1 MKIRMHITNG
11 EKPWWEDANVSATT
25 LQEALEKAT
34 AIVANYNETI
44 VNTFD
49 KPRELLEIQPG
60 GNQGASHSW
69 GKSSFVVVAGKGNG
83 PCYDEYTCT
92 VCGCKARRY
101 GIDDTFTRVGQ
112 YSKKQYEF
120 CMDITADNTITGES
134 MADKADK
141 AKEKADEHVE
151 DAKLKREAEKAQ
163 EEVKRRETVKSY
175 QQLVTDVE
183 DLKAM
188 CETRAFQNFVKSC
201 KKQIEAAKASLLT
214 AKPNEVVNH
223 QSIAKVAG
231 DLLINFRNPVDE
243 LVKFIDEMPLFSDE
257 FKTRAQWNQELM
269 RVEIRNIK

>member
-1 MKIRMHITNG
+1 MKIRMHVTNG
-11 EKPWWEDANVSATT
+11 GEPWWEDANVSATT

-34 AIVANYNETI
+34 AIVARYNDTI
-44 VNTFD
+44 TILGGD
-49 KPRELLEIQPG
+49 KQRTLIEIQPG
-60 GNQGASHSW
+60 GNKGESHSW
-69 GKSSFVVVAGKGNG
+69 RKSNLVTIIKKGV
-83 PCYDEYTCT
+83 CYDEYTCT

-101 GIDDTFTRVGQ
+101 EINKTYVRVGQ
-112 YSKKQYEF
+112 YSKKKYKF
-120 CMDITADNTITGES
+120 CRDITADNTTTGES

-163 EEVKRRETVKSY
+163 EEIKRRDTVKSY
-175 QQLVTDVE
+175 QQLVSDVE
-183 DLKAM
+183 DLKIM
-188 CETRAFQNFVKSC
+188 CETRAFQNFVKGC

-214 AKPNEVVNH
+214 AKPNEVVQH
-223 QSIAKVAG
+223 QSIAKVSG
-231 DLLINFRNPVDE
+231 DLLIGFRNPVDE